1 MARRRRR
8 WRWWRPT
15 PSGRGEAGE
24 RGSAPAEFAL
34 VAGLLA
40 LLTLSVLQLGLALHV
55 RNTALDA
62 AAEGA
67 RIAALADAG
76 LAEGEQRT
84 RDLLRT
90 ALSPGYA
97 RQVSSAYRDL
107 TGIRTVEVTVVI
119 PLPVIGLVGFE
130 RGLEVRGHA
139 AVEALD

>member
-1 MARRRRR
+1 MRSVR
-8 WRWWRPT
+8 WRT
-15 PSGRGEAGE
+15 GEGE

-34 VAGLLA
+34 VSGLLA
-40 LLTLSVLQLGLALHV
+40 VLTLSVLQLGLALHV

-67 RIAALADAG
+67 RIAALADGG
-76 LAEGEQRT
+76 LPEGVQRT

-97 RQVSSAYRDL
+97 RQVTAAHRVLSG
-107 TGIRTVEVTVVI
+107 TPTVEVTVLL
-119 PLPVIGLVGFE
+119 PLPLVGLVGIE

-139 AVEALD
+139 AVETVG

>member
-1 MARRRRR
+1 MVRHRR
-8 WRWWRPT
+8 
-15 PSGRGEAGE
+15 PSGESE

-40 LLTLSVLQLGLALHV
+40 LLTLSVLQLALALHV

-67 RIAALADAG
+67 RIAALADSG

-84 RDLLRT
+84 RDLLVT
-90 ALSPGYA
+90 ALSAGYA
-97 RQVSSAYRDL
+97 RQVDAAYRDVEG
-107 TGIRTVEVTVVI
+107 TRTVEVTVVF
-119 PLPVIGLVGFE
+119 PLPVLGLVGFE

-139 AVEALD
+139 AVEAVD